1 MSQNILKCVFPPRIV
16 CNTSQTKRPNKNT
29 PKRPRIIQ
37 HVFLSKSRV
46 LKARD
51 MFFLWKRGGIP
62 RNQFLSTDLPEIR
75 FKVKNNHR
83 LFHSAS
89 FNREFRGKP
98 FTTYIFPE
106 APKIPNKPSGGM
118 DLVLESVESHALLC

>member
-1 MSQNILKCVFPPRIV
+1 
-16 CNTSQTKRPNKNT
+16 
-29 PKRPRIIQ
+29 
-37 HVFLSKSRV
+37 
-46 LKARD
+46 

-62 RNQFLSTDLPEIR
+62 RNQFLSTDSPEIR

-106 APKIPNKPSGGM
+106 APKIPYKQSEG
-118 DLVLESVESHALLC
+118 